1 MVADSS
7 FGESDPIQEFAE
19 SVGVYSIRL
28 EHTAP
33 SGMRLLE
40 RPLDWLLYGGYASFF
55 GANRDV
61 LGFSSVGEVGGG
73 VEFPLWSKEEDS
85 KRVRL
90 GGGYLIG
97 PNVTGWA
104 VMLGL
109 RH

>member
-1 MVADSS
+1 
-7 FGESDPIQEFAE
+7 
-19 SVGVYSIRL
+19 
-28 EHTAP
+28 
-33 SGMRLLE
+33 MRVLD
-40 RPLDWLLYGGYASFF
+40 RPLDWLLYGGYAGFF
-55 GANRDV
+55 GANQNV

-73 VEFPLWSKEEDS
+73 MEFPLWPKEEDS